1 MVGWQEK
8 KVLSKVPEQQGGI
21 RQKVDDFFTNYLR
34 NTTSDQEI
42 LDFYGEGNIIG
53 RKGVNPKTVVNEA
66 FYANKLPGDRP
77 HVKRVIPESNE
88 LFGLPGRQESIVN
101 INKALDPKTA
111 NSWQMKFETLPFP
124 AEGTSTSAATRFLK
138 DFRVPTGAAVD
149 YGFETAP
156 NVKDVNAVDTE
167 ELLNDP
173 RNYQNARAAY
183 LAEDAGTPLSESGP
197 LRAYAKEELERIEG
211 RSSAVTRPSGK
222 LVTPAHWSSRGFEL
236 PENLKQETLNTFKEQ
251 ILQAEKPFGSVS
263 QLTPVKE
270 GSRTLRPG
278 GDVDWR
284 ANLYEKV
291 GLAGPMTDVH
301 VAGAYGGSS
310 GDVQMFTRGNER
322 LLPIQ
327 PYTEFNKSDPSKAS
341 ALGTTPAPD
350 FTPFQKT
357 VGTRN
362 YLIGKNIL
370 EGRGNLGAGFRS
382 AVNVGAAD
390 LIPSREAVQD
400 FYAGKPLQGFGRMA
414 GDFASGI
421 PTALATGAAVTAAP
435 ALAPF
440 VPGIAAGL
448 TTIRAA
454 NAADEASR
462 RQTGEGLISKFR
474 QTVGTAPR
482 TGYANPDFRTTTQA
496 ATPQITALNP
506 QQRKTME
513 QRQNRNEV
521 QKRVDLFKERFNPSR
536 GEFGFSELM
545 FGR

>member
-1 MVGWQEK
+1 M
-8 KVLSKVPEQQGGI
+8 LSKVPEQQGGL
-21 RQKVDDFFTNYLR
+21 RQKVDNFFTNYLR

-42 LDFYGEGNIIG
+42 LDYYGEGNIIG
-53 RKGVNPKTVVNEA
+53 RKGINPSTVVNDA
-66 FYANKLPGDRP
+66 FNANKLPGDRP
-77 HVKRVIPESNE
+77 AVKRVIPQSNE
-88 LFGLPGRQESIVN
+88 LFGLPGEQESIVN
-101 INKALDPKTA
+101 INKAIDPRTG
-111 NSWQMKFETLPFP
+111 NPWQMKFETLPFP
-124 AEGTSTSAATRFLK
+124 TEGTSTSAATRFLK

-156 NVKDVNAVDTE
+156 NVKDVNTTDIK

-173 RNYQNARAAY
+173 RNYQNSRAAY

-197 LRAYAKEELERIEG
+197 LRDYAKEKLEGIEG
-211 RSSAVTRPSGK
+211 RSSAITRPGGQI
-222 LVTPAHWSSRGFEL
+222 VTPTHWSSQGFQL

-270 GSRTLRPG
+270 SARTLRPG

-284 ANLYEKV
+284 ANLYEKT
-291 GLAGPMTDVH
+291 GLAGPMTNVH
-301 VAGAYGGSS
+301 VSGPYGGSS

-327 PYTEFNKSDPSKAS
+327 PYTEFYKANSSKPS
-341 ALGTTPAPD
+341 ALETAPAPD
-350 FTPFQKT
+350 FTSFQKT

-370 EGRGNLGAGFRS
+370 EGRGNLGAGFKS
-382 AVNVGAAD
+382 AVSVGAAD
-390 LIPSREAVQD
+390 LVPSREAVQN
-400 FYAGKPLQGFGRMA
+400 FYEGKPLQGFGRMA
-414 GDFASGI
+414 GDFAGGI
-421 PTALATGAAVTAAP
+421 PTALATGAAVAAAP
-435 ALAPF
+435 ALASF

-448 TTIRAA
+448 TTIRVA
-454 NAADEASR
+454 NAADEVSR

-474 QTVGTAPR
+474 QTLGTASR
-482 TGYANPDFRTTTQA
+482 TGYANPDFKTTTQTT
-496 ATPQITALNP
+496 TPQVTALSP

-513 QRQNRNEV
+513 HRQNRNEL
-521 QKRVDLFKERFNPSR
+521 QKRVDLFRERFNPSR

-545 FGR
+545 LGR